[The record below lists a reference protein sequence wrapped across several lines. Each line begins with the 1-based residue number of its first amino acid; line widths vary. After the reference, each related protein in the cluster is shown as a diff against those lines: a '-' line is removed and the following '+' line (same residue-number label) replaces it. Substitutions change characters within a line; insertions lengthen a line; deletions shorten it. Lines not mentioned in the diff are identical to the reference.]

1 MRKREYQIEDI
12 EVKTKGYIKK
22 DRKVLRNGTK
32 GKYAF
37 ITLPVWMVGKVFD
50 IILIPREDAENGN

>member
-12 EVKTKGYIKK
+12 EIKTKGYIKK
-22 DRKVLRNGTK
+22 DRKVLRNGKK

-37 ITLPVWMVGKVFD
+37 ITLPVWMVGNKFD
-50 IILIPREDAENGN
+50 VILIPK

>member
-12 EVKTKGYIKK
+12 EIKTKGYIKK
-22 DRKVLRNGTK
+22 DRKVLRNGNK

>member
-12 EVKTKGYIKK
+12 EIKEKGYIKRG
-22 DRKVLRNGTK
+22 RKVIRNGTK

-37 ITLPVWMVGKVFD
+37 ITLPIWMVGKVFD
-50 IILIPREDAENGN
+50 MVLIPREDIEDGI